1 MRWLLPFLHLI
12 LLFFQLPTCKSSS
25 ISDLFDSW
33 CKEYG
38 KTYASEQEKQQRF
51 KVFEQN
57 YEYVTRHNARPNFS
71 YTLSLNAFAD
81 LTNHEFKAK
90 YLGLSLSA
98 SDLAIRLNSE
108 QVGVEGP
115 DLVKESDLPS
125 SVDWRKQGA
134 VTEVKD
140 QGSCGACW
148 SFSTTGAVE
157 GINKIVTGS
166 LISLSEQE
174 LIDCDRS
181 YNDGCGGGLM
191 DYAYQF
197 IIKNKG
203 IDTEKD
209 YPYRGREGTCNK
221 EKLKKHIVTIDS
233 YADIPAKNEKKLQQ
247 AVATQP
253 VSVGICG
260 SEASFQLY
268 SGGIFTGPCSAS
280 LDHAVLIVGYDSK
293 DGQDYWIIKNSWGR
307 SWGMDGYMHM
317 KRNTGNGEGLCGINL
332 LASYP
337 IKTSPNPPPSPPPG
351 PVKCN
356 LFTYC
361 SSGETCCCTR
371 DIFGICLKWK
381 CCGAESAVCCQD
393 RFSCCP
399 HDYPVCDTKRS
410 MCLKRIGNSTVAQ
423 PLAQKSISA
432 SQVAEAFL

>member
-1 MRWLLPFLHLI
+1 MGRHTLPS
-12 LLFFQLPTCKSSS
+12 K
-25 ISDLFDSW
+25 
-33 CKEYG
+33 
-38 KTYASEQEKQQRF
+38 KQQRF

-57 YEYVTRHNARPNFS
+57 YEYVTRHNARPNSS

-90 YLGLSLSA
+90 YMGLSLSA

-108 QVGVEGP
+108 KVGVERP

-134 VTEVKD
+134 VTE
-140 QGSCGACW
+140 
-148 SFSTTGAVE
+148 
-157 GINKIVTGS
+157 
-166 LISLSEQE
+166 
-174 LIDCDRS
+174 
-181 YNDGCGGGLM
+181 
-191 DYAYQF
+191 
-197 IIKNKG
+197 
-203 IDTEKD
+203 
-209 YPYRGREGTCNK
+209 
-221 EKLKKHIVTIDS
+221 LKRHVVTIDS

-332 LASYP
+332 LAS
-337 IKTSPNPPPSPPPG
+337 
-351 PVKCN
+351 
-356 LFTYC
+356 
-361 SSGETCCCTR
+361 GETCCCTR

-381 CCGAESAVCCQD
+381 CCGAESQCVAKTIALVVHMIT
-393 RFSCCP
+393 RF
-399 HDYPVCDTKRS
+399 VT
-410 MCLKRIGNSTVAQ
+410 LKGRIGNSTVAQ

-432 SQVAEAFL
+432 SQVAEAFI

>member
-1 MRWLLPFLHLI
+1 MRWLLPSLHLI

-25 ISDLFDSW
+25 ISDFFDSW

-57 YEYVTRHNARPNFS
+57 YEYVTRHNARPNSS

-203 IDTEKD
+203 IDSEKD

-221 EKLKKHIVTIDS
+221 EKLKKHVVTIDS

-293 DGQDYWIIKNSWGR
+293 DGKDYWIIKNSWGR

-317 KRNTGNGEGLCGINL
+317 QRNTGNGEGLCGINM

-337 IKTSPNPPPSPPPG
+337 IKTSPNPPPSPSPG
-351 PVKCN
+351 PVRSDCE
-356 LFTYC
+356 FY
-361 SSGETCCCTR
+361 SSTATCQEKHFC
-371 DIFGICLKWK
+371 
-381 CCGAESAVCCQD
+381 
-393 RFSCCP
+393 
-399 HDYPVCDTKRS
+399 
-410 MCLKRIGNSTVAQ
+410 
-423 PLAQKSISA
+423 KSGG
-432 SQVAEAFL
+432 

>member
-1 MRWLLPFLHLI
+1 MGNVLRTW
-12 LLFFQLPTCKSSS
+12 LLFFVTLRVASRSIAYLRKNCLKTQNGLIPKVVRNHTSS
-25 ISDLFDSW
+25 IFQTMILVA
-33 CKEYG
+33 G
-38 KTYASEQEKQQRF
+38 
-51 KVFEQN
+51 
-57 YEYVTRHNARPNFS
+57 
-71 YTLSLNAFAD
+71 YTS
-81 LTNHEFKAK
+81 
-90 YLGLSLSA
+90 
-98 SDLAIRLNSE
+98 R
-108 QVGVEGP
+108 QVHAGH
-115 DLVKESDLPS
+115 
-125 SVDWRKQGA
+125 
-134 VTEVKD
+134 
-140 QGSCGACW
+140 
-148 SFSTTGAVE
+148 STTGAVE

-203 IDTEKD
+203 IDSEKD

-221 EKLKKHIVTIDS
+221 EKLKKHVVTIDS

-293 DGQDYWIIKNSWGR
+293 DGKDYWIIKNSWGR

-317 KRNTGNGEGLCGINL
+317 QRNTGNGEGLCGINM

-337 IKTSPNPPPSPPPG
+337 IKTSPNPPPSPSPG
-351 PVKCN
+351 PVRSDCE
-356 LFTYC
+356 FY
-361 SSGETCCCTR
+361 SSTATCQEKHFC
-371 DIFGICLKWK
+371 
-381 CCGAESAVCCQD
+381 
-393 RFSCCP
+393 
-399 HDYPVCDTKRS
+399 
-410 MCLKRIGNSTVAQ
+410 
-423 PLAQKSISA
+423 KSGG
-432 SQVAEAFL
+432 